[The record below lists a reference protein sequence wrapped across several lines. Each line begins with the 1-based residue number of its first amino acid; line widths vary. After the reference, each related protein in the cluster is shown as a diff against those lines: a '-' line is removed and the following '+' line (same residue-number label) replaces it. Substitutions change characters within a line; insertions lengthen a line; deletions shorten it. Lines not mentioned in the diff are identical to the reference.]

1 MRVTSKGQVTIPRD
15 LRDLA
20 GIQPNSEVVFS
31 LENGRVVIAPKLGG
45 GGGGDAAERLRMAR
59 VMAALDALAG
69 TGDPNVDA
77 DALARMTRDRLGGD
91 HGDDD
96 AH

>member
-31 LENGRVVIAPKLGG
+31 LENGRVVIAPKSGAS
-45 GGGGDAAERLRMAR
+45 DDAERARMAR
-59 VMAALDALAG
+59 IVAALDALAG
-69 TGDPNVDA
+69 TGDLDVDA
-77 DALARMTRDRLGGD
+77 QALARMTRDR
-91 HGDDD
+91 GDDD